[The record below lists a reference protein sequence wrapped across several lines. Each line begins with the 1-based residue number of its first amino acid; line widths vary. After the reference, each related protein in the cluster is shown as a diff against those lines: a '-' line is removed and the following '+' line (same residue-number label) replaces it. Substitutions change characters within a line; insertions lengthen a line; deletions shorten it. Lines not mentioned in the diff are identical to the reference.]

1 MAGSRGRLPG
11 GTCTHWKAPPCHGAH
26 PKRSFSGSS
35 CTIGVTTQ
43 ETLLSV
49 TALCQSCSVVPH
61 SSVGSYC
68 QHSKEGRKPMR
79 KKTFRYLIVCA
90 ALAAVSAII
99 PLAASPPPAPLMP
112 PSLVPSATVNL
123 MTAEGSAAFG
133 AVWRTAEARVVEVE
147 PMAGRMPGYDK
158 TFDTQPHAGEANFDD
173 SKWQVIEPKG
183 LADRRGGGKSSFLWY
198 RTTLTIPAKVGDFD
212 TTGAKA
218 VFTAYVDDYAEVW
231 INGQMPRRSG
241 YPSPA
246 TIQGLNMPNRVVLA
260 ETVKPGDKFQI
271 AVFGINGPI
280 SVAPSNFIFF
290 RDAKVE
296 FYR

>member
-1 MAGSRGRLPG
+1 
-11 GTCTHWKAPPCHGAH
+11 
-26 PKRSFSGSS
+26 
-35 CTIGVTTQ
+35 
-43 ETLLSV
+43 
-49 TALCQSCSVVPH
+49 
-61 SSVGSYC
+61 
-68 QHSKEGRKPMR
+68 MR
-79 KKTFRYLIVCA
+79 KKTLRNLIICA
-90 ALAAVSAII
+90 ALASAPAII
-99 PLAASPPPAPLMP
+99 PLPASAQAPPSPPPAPLMP

-158 TFDTQPHAGEANFDD
+158 TFDLQPHAGEANFDD

-183 LADRRGGGKSSFLWY
+183 LGDRRGGGKSSFLWY

-290 RDAKVE
+290 RDAKLE

>member
-1 MAGSRGRLPG
+1 MP
-11 GTCTHWKAPPCHGAH
+11 
-26 PKRSFSGSS
+26 
-35 CTIGVTTQ
+35 
-43 ETLLSV
+43 
-49 TALCQSCSVVPH
+49 
-61 SSVGSYC
+61 
-68 QHSKEGRKPMR
+68 
-79 KKTFRYLIVCA
+79 KKTFRNFILCSGLAA
-90 ALAAVSAII
+90 ALVTMS
-99 PLAASPPPAPLMP
+99 LAASAQAPATPPPAPLMP

-158 TFDTQPHAGEANFDD
+158 TFDMQPHAGEAIFDD

-212 TTGAKA
+212 TNGAKA